1 MTSSE
6 FMEEGGI
13 EPVQCNAWTKGI
25 CWEWNDYG
33 DYEGDDNGDEYDD
46 KGD

>member
-1 MTSSE
+1 
-6 FMEEGGI
+6 MEEGGI

-33 DYEGDDNGDEYDD
+33 DYESDDDGDEYDD
-46 KGD
+46 NGD